1 MKKPHSGKRQYGALA
16 IGLDGDSG
24 IKVVLITSR
33 DTGRWVIPKGWPMRG
48 KAALEVALV
57 EAYEEAGIVGRALI
71 KKPVGTYRYR
81 KVLASGLEA
90 NLRVGVFVVLV
101 DTLLEDWPERGQ
113 RVVEWFTPYEAAA
126 LVAEPDLAKLIRR
139 LPRKLAKIA

>member
-1 MKKPHSGKRQYGALA
+1 
-16 IGLDGDSG
+16 
-24 IKVVLITSR
+24 
-33 DTGRWVIPKGWPMRG
+33 MRG